1 MRRKGVLHLSSP
13 KRRRREPDYLIDA
26 EKGAP
31 DNPGTMDAG
40 GGGAVTPAAS
50 GKAHAKKRY
59 FGLRPMLIVVSL
71 LNVFLLLIILA
82 YSSIVMTYFTFTFE
96 TQFPQ
101 DTVPFYEAPASD
113 IPHRQAT
120 RLLMW
125 WWFAVLQLLRVFTV
139 VGTHMVLA
147 HAAVTG
153 QRAPVTA
160 MMVLIVIY
168 GLYDIIATGVVFII
182 NVTPAK
188 CAATPFCRSWDA
200 TPGEASS
207 TAGVSNW
214 VFQLFTWFSLAFS
227 VVHIAYFVV
236 LWIARG
242 KLAKAALAAL
252 ATKTS
257 REEKQR

>member
-26 EKGAP
+26 EKGAVE
-31 DNPGTMDAG
+31 NPGTMEAG
-40 GGGAVTPAAS
+40 GGGGKPAEEG
-50 GKAHAKKRY
+50 GKAYALKRY
-59 FGLRPMLIVVSL
+59 FGLRPTLIVVSL
-71 LNVFLLLIILA
+71 LNVVLLLLLLA

-113 IPHRQAT
+113 AAHRQAT
-120 RLLMW
+120 RLFLW
-125 WWFAVLQLLRVFTV
+125 WWFAALQLLRVFTV

-153 QRAPVTA
+153 QRAPVVA
-160 MMVLIVIY
+160 MMVLIAIY
-168 GLYDIIATGVVFII
+168 GLYDGVVAGYAFII
-182 NVTPAK
+182 NVTQAK

-200 TPGEASS
+200 TPGEAAS

-236 LWIARG
+236 LWTANA
-242 KLAKAALAAL
+242 KLVKAALAAKT
-252 ATKTS
+252 AKTS
-257 REEKQR
+257 RDEKQR